1 MRRNAA
7 FRVCFE
13 PDAFHLAN
21 LRQAMDRSRL
31 TSSDV
36 DRVGTGQTRSRRNS
50 RTWLG
55 RLTNAFEDAYARYQA
70 EYGLSTILYDKNG
83 EKVRRSE
90 DEEGKRLERAKLLK
104 RQVGG
109 DSQPRKRRKR

>member
-1 MRRNAA
+1 
-7 FRVCFE
+7 
-13 PDAFHLAN
+13 
-21 LRQAMDRSRL
+21 
-31 TSSDV
+31 
-36 DRVGTGQTRSRRNS
+36 
-50 RTWLG
+50 
-55 RLTNAFEDAYARYQA
+55 
-70 EYGLSTILYDKNG
+70 LYDKNG